1 MTLKLATADY
11 SFPLLEWE
19 QVLRLA
25 RDLGMQGIDISLFQG
40 RSQLNPDEILANPS
54 KSAARISAGVESQG
68 LEIADIFG
76 QPGKTFYENAPN
88 DPDDNVR
95 KRAAEFF
102 YRILEF
108 TVRCNGKH
116 LTILPGV
123 HFERE
128 DYADSLKRCADELAW
143 RCEAA
148 AKVGVKFAVEAHLGS
163 IIPTPEDAQKLLDRV
178 PGLTLTLD
186 YGHFTYQGIPDDR
199 IEPLM
204 ARASHFHARCARRE
218 RLQAPLKEN
227 TIDFR
232 RVVQAMRRERFA
244 GFVAIEYV
252 WIDWEH
258 CNEVDNLSETILLRD
273 LVRAAMA
280 DSFASD

>member
-19 QVLRLA
+19 QTLRLA

-40 RSQLNPDEILANPS
+40 RSQLIPDEILANPS
-54 KSAARISAGVESQG
+54 QSAARISAAVAAQG
-68 LEIADIFG
+68 LEVADIFG
-76 QPGKTFYENAPN
+76 QPGKAFHENAPN
-88 DPDDNVR
+88 DPDDGVR

-123 HFERE
+123 YFEGESR
-128 DYADSLKRCADELAW
+128 DDSFGRCADELAW

-148 AKVGVKFAVEAHLGS
+148 AKVGVKLAVEAHLGS
-163 IIPTPEDAQKLLDRV
+163 IVPTPEDAQKLLDRV
-178 PGLTLTLD
+178 RGLTLTLD

-199 IEPLM
+199 IEPLISQ
-204 ARASHFHARCARRE
+204 ASHFHARCARKE

-232 RVVQAMRRERFA
+232 RIVRAMRRERYS

-258 CNEVDNLSETILLRD
+258 CNEVDNLSETVLLRN
-273 LVRAAMA
+273 LVRAAMVE
-280 DSFASD
+280 

>member
-1 MTLKLATADY
+1 MNEPIVTLKLATADY

-19 QVLRLA
+19 QTLRLA

-40 RSQLNPDEILANPS
+40 RSQLKPDEILANPS
-54 KSAARISAGVESQG
+54 KSAARISAAVESQG

-76 QPGKTFYENAPN
+76 QPGKTFHENAPN
-88 DPDDNVR
+88 DPDEVVR
-95 KRAAEFF
+95 KRAGEFF

-108 TVRCNGKH
+108 TTRCNGKH
-116 LTILPGV
+116 VTILPGV

-128 DYADSLKRCADELAW
+128 SYADSFERCADELAW

-148 AKVGVKFAVEAHLGS
+148 AKVGVRFAVEAHLGS
-163 IIPTPEDAQKLLDRV
+163 IVPTPEDAQKLLDRV

-204 ARASHFHARCARRE
+204 SRASHFHARCARKE

-227 TIDFR
+227 TIDFPR
-232 RVVQAMRRERFA
+232 IVQAMRRERYS

-280 DSFASD
+280 E

>member
-19 QVLRLA
+19 QTLRLA
-25 RDLGMQGIDISLFQG
+25 RDLGMQGIDISLFQD
-40 RSQLNPDEILANPS
+40 RSHLNPSEILANPS
-54 KSAARISAGVESQG
+54 RSAARISAAVEAQG

-76 QPGKTFYENAPN
+76 QPGKTFAVNAPN
-88 DPDDNVR
+88 DPDDGVR
-95 KRAAEFF
+95 KGAAEFF

-128 DYADSLKRCADELAW
+128 RRDASFERCADELAW

-148 AKVGVKFAVEAHLGS
+148 AKVGIKFAVEAHLGS
-163 IIPTPEDAQKLLDRV
+163 IVPTPEDALKLLDRV

-199 IEPLM
+199 IEPLIS
-204 ARASHFHARCARRE
+204 RASHFHARCARKE

-232 RVVQAMRRERFA
+232 RIVRAMRRERYS
-244 GFVAIEYV
+244 GFVAVEYV
-252 WIDWEH
+252 WVDWEH
-258 CNEVDNLSETILLRD
+258 CNEVDNLSETVLLRN

-280 DSFASD
+280 E

>member
-1 MTLKLATADY
+1 MTLKLANADY

-19 QVLRLA
+19 QTLRLA

-40 RSQLNPDEILANPS
+40 RSQLKPDEILTNPS
-54 KSAARISAGVESQG
+54 QSAARISTAVEAQG

-76 QPGKTFYENAPN
+76 QPGKTFHENAPN
-88 DPDDNVR
+88 DPDNGVR

-108 TVRCNGKH
+108 TARCNGKH

-128 DYADSLKRCADELAW
+128 SYTDSFDRSAGELAW

-148 AKVGVKFAVEAHLGS
+148 AKVGVRFAVEAHLGS
-163 IIPTPEDAQKLLDRV
+163 IVPTPEDAQKLLDRV

-199 IEPLM
+199 IEPLIS
-204 ARASHFHARCARRE
+204 RASHFHARCARKE

-232 RVVQAMRRERFA
+232 RIIQAMRRERYSGFA
-244 GFVAIEYV
+244 AIEYV

-273 LVRAAMA
+273 LMRAAMA
-280 DSFASD
+280 E